1 MYPNKAPALST
12 TSFLLLA
19 VIAMAAAAFY
29 RLPLL
34 DERPMHTDEAILAY
48 KTADFQS
55 TGHFNY
61 DPKDYHGPGLHYAA
75 ILWSKLA
82 FWGAPD
88 TWHAD
93 QLRTVTAVCGLL
105 LILTTL
111 LLTDVLGR
119 GGMVAAML
127 LAAVSP
133 MQVYYS
139 RYYIM
144 ETPLVMLIM
153 ISLVSFWRYSQGGGR
168 LWLLLGGIA
177 TGLQHATKETFILNV
192 AAGFVAWFIAKQ
204 LFGPFEPRR
213 SGFSM
218 GPSKQR
224 PGKPMLW
231 VLIPAAIVS
240 VAMYSGGFHDWDAVQ
255 NSVTTYANYL
265 ERSGGAGHE
274 KPWHYYLTLL
284 TWRSDGGLN
293 WTEGLIV
300 GLALIGMGHGLA
312 GNHQKN
318 GPRQAFLVFLSLYAL
333 LLIGGY
339 SVLAYKTP
347 WSILSAQHALILLA
361 GYGTRVLASVFS
373 KGIMRIGFR
382 IAFGLGLYHLCFQ
395 TNLAI
400 HRYAA
405 DARNPWTYSHTVQAF
420 PRLLL
425 QVSELQRIE
434 PAPMS
439 ILVVNKDLGWP
450 MRWYWRTN
458 ANARYESSVPEAEL
472 TASVIICDADALP
485 AVQAKLGTRPYHNQ
499 GFYGL
504 RPNENLIMLVE
515 QSLWTRYENA
525 QKDAAVTP

>member
-1 MYPNKAPALST
+1 MHPNKAPALST

-34 DERPMHTDEAILAY
+34 DERPMHTDEAILAF
-48 KTADFQS
+48 KTADFQ
-55 TGHFNY
+55 TNGHFQY

-75 ILWSKLA
+75 ILWSKFA
-82 FWGAPD
+82 FWSAPD
-88 TWHAD
+88 TWRGD
-93 QLRTVTAVCGLL
+93 QVRTVTALCGLL
-105 LILTTL
+105 LILSTL

-119 GGMVAAML
+119 NGVIAAML

-144 ETPLVMLIM
+144 ETPLVLLIM
-153 ISLVSFWRYSQGGGR
+153 IALVSFWRYSQGGGR

-177 TGLQHATKETFILNV
+177 TGLMHATKETFILNV
-192 AAGFVAWFIAKQ
+192 VAGFVAWIVAKQ

-213 SGFSM
+213 SGFSL
-218 GPSKQR
+218 GPTKQR
-224 PGKPMLW
+224 PGKPILW
-231 VLIPAAIVS
+231 VLVPAALVS
-240 VAMYSGGFHDWDAVQ
+240 VAMYSGGFHDWDAVK
-255 NSVTTYANYL
+255 NSFTTYSHYL

-300 GLALIGMGHGLA
+300 GLALIGMGHGLV

-333 LLIGGY
+333 LLLGGY
-339 SVLAYKTP
+339 SMLAYKTP

-361 GYGTRVLASVFS
+361 GYGSRVLASVFA
-373 KGIMRIGFR
+373 KGILRIGFR
-382 IAFGLGLYHLCFQ
+382 IAFGLGLYHLCYQ

-400 HRYAA
+400 HRYSA
-405 DARNPWTYSHTVQAF
+405 DARNPWVYSHTVQAF
-420 PRLLL
+420 PRLLH
-425 QVSELQRIE
+425 QISEIQRIE
-434 PAPMS
+434 PSPLNLL
-439 ILVVNKDLGWP
+439 IINKDAGWP
-450 MRWYWRTN
+450 MRWHWRTN
-458 ANARYESSVPEAEL
+458 ANARYERSVPETDL
-472 TASVIICDADALP
+472 TASVILCDMELVP

-504 RPNENLIMLVE
+504 RPNENLVMLVE
-515 QSLWTRYENA
+515 QTLWTRYEAA
-525 QKDAAVTP
+525 QKDAVVTP

>member
-1 MYPNKAPALST
+1 MHPNKAPALST

-29 RLPLL
+29 RLPML

-48 KTADFQS
+48 KTADLVT
-55 TGHFNY
+55 TGHFAY
-61 DPKDYHGPGLHYAA
+61 DPRDYHGPGLHHAA
-75 ILWSKLA
+75 RAWSHLA
-82 FWGAPD
+82 FWGAPE
-88 TWHAD
+88 TWQAG

-105 LILTTL
+105 LILATL
-111 LLTDVLGR
+111 LLTDALGR
-119 GGMVAAML
+119 GGVVAAML

-144 ETPLVMLIM
+144 ETPLVLLVM
-153 ISLVSFWRYSQGGGR
+153 IALVSFWRYSQGGGR

-192 AAGFVAWFIAKQ
+192 AAGFVAWLIAKQ

-213 SGFSM
+213 SGFSL
-218 GPSKQR
+218 GPSRQR
-224 PGKPMLW
+224 PSRPFLW
-231 VLIPAAIVS
+231 VLIPAAVVS
-240 VAMYSGGFHDWDAVQ
+240 VGMYSGGFHDWDAVK
-255 NSVTTYANYL
+255 NSLTTYVGYM

-284 TWRSDGGLN
+284 TWRSEGGLK
-293 WTEGLIV
+293 WSEGLLV
-300 GLALIGMGHGLA
+300 GLALVGMGHGLL

-333 LLIGGY
+333 ILLGGY

-347 WSILSAQHALILLA
+347 WSILSAQQALTLLA
-361 GYGTRVLASVFS
+361 GYGTRVLASVFAS
-373 KGIMRIGFR
+373 GFLR
-382 IAFGLGLYHLCFQ
+382 FMFRLGFGLGLYHLCYQ

-400 HRYAA
+400 HRYGA
-405 DARNPWTYSHTVQAF
+405 DARNPWVYSHTVQAF
-420 PRLLL
+420 PRLLH
-425 QVSELQRIE
+425 QVSELQRLD
-434 PAPMS
+434 PAPLS
-439 ILVVNKDLGWP
+439 ILVINKDLGWP

-458 ANARYESSVPEAEL
+458 KLARYEPAVPQEDL
-472 TASVIICDADALP
+472 TASILICDVEALP
-485 AVQAKLGTRPYHNQ
+485 AVQARLGSRPYHNQ

-504 RPNENLIMLVE
+504 RPNENLILLVE
-515 QSLWTRYENA
+515 QSLWTRYETA
-525 QKDAAVTP
+525 RDQASARR